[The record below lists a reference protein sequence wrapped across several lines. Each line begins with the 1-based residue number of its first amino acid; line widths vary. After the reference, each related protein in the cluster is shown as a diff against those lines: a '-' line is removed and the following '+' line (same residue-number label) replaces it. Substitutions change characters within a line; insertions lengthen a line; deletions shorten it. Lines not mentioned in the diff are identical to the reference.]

1 MKQAMT
7 SLRIMI
13 IKNKNN
19 KEPGDLTE
27 ASVKR
32 KKAKKIMSQRKGPFL
47 DFLKR
52 STLDRSMS

>member
-27 ASVKR
+27 AIVKR
-32 KKAKKIMSQRKGPFL
+32 KKVKKKMIILTILGI
-47 DFLKR
+47 
-52 STLDRSMS
+52 